1 MAKKKGD
8 QPSMSSYWRELFRAE
23 PHLLKLKS
31 NKELR
36 ERWEKD
42 HPGLSFNERQSQAL
56 ANVKSI
62 ERKRHKKGGRPKGS
76 VAVGS
81 ANGGTKPAHVPQIA
95 LERLEVSIDH
105 CLSTARMLDA
115 TALEKAIKYL
125 RAARNE
131 VVWKSGQP

>member
-23 PHLLKLKS
+23 PQLLKLKS

-36 ERWEKD
+36 TRWEKD
-42 HPGLSFNERQSQAL
+42 HPGETFSERQSQAL

-62 ERKRHKKGGRPKGS
+62 ERKRHKKGGRPKGTAAAS
-76 VAVGS
+76 V
-81 ANGGTKPAHVPQIA
+81 NGGARPAHVPQVA
-95 LERLEVSIDH
+95 LERLEIAIDH
-105 CLSTARMLDA
+105 CLSTARMLDPES
-115 TALEKAIKYL
+115 LEKAIKYL

-131 VVWKSGQP
+131 VVWKSGQQ

>member
-23 PHLLKLKS
+23 PQLLKLKS
-31 NKELR
+31 NKALR
-36 ERWEKD
+36 DRWEND
-42 HPGLSFNERQSQAL
+42 HPGQKYDERQSQAL

-62 ERKRHKKGGRPKGS
+62 ERKRHRKGGRPKAA
-76 VAVGS
+76 VAS
-81 ANGGTKPAHVPQIA
+81 ADGGAKPAHIPQVA
-95 LERLEVSIDH
+95 LERLEVAIDH
-105 CLSTARMLDA
+105 CLSSARMLDP
-115 TALEKAIKYL
+115 TALDKAIKYL

>member
-23 PHLLKLKS
+23 PQLLKLKS
-31 NKELR
+31 NKALR
-36 ERWEKD
+36 ERWEND
-42 HPGLSFNERQSQAL
+42 HPGQKYDERQSQAL

-62 ERKRHKKGGRPKGS
+62 ERKRHRKGGRPKAA
-76 VAVGS
+76 VAS
-81 ANGGTKPAHVPQIA
+81 ADGGTKPAHIKQID
-95 LERLEVSIDH
+95 LERLEVAIDH
-105 CLSTARMLDA
+105 CLSSARTLDA
-115 TALEKAIKYL
+115 AVLDKAIKYL